1 MKHFTILF
9 LLFTISLS
17 AQIKGVVVDQNNNP
31 IPYASIWVQNENI
44 GTTSEENGT
53 FSIETNKDKNLI
65 VSALGYEKKTIKAV
79 QNLKVILAATDI
91 KIEEVVVIGKRLD
104 TKEIEI
110 GKNKN
115 EIYQAFDNGPRIDVK
130 FFPYVPKYKKTKFIK
145 KVTIFTDSKIE
156 NATIKLHF
164 YAVDVNGYPGDELL
178 QKDFLVNIKQGVIKH
193 QVNVTNLNL
202 KMPQKGLFVG
212 YEKLIIESNKLEKT
226 ITDSNTKISQIKKI
240 YYPFVLYN
248 YVERQFLFTFSGG
261 KWNRK
266 SNSNESDPSQN
277 ISVYEPAINLIL
289 SN

>member
-9 LLFTISLS
+9 LLFTISLT

-31 IPYASIWVQNENI
+31 IPYASIWVQNENV

-65 VSALGYEKKTIKAV
+65 VSALGYEKKTIKAA
-79 QNLKVILAATDI
+79 QNLRVILATTDI

-110 GKNKN
+110 GKNRN

-156 NATIKLHF
+156 NSTIKLHF
-164 YAVDVNGYPGDELL
+164 YAVDQEGFPGEELL

-226 ITDSNTKISQIKKI
+226 ITDSNTKIAQVKKT

-266 SNSNESDPSQN
+266 SNSDEKNPTQN

>member
-65 VSALGYEKKTIKAV
+65 VSALGYEKKTIKAA
-79 QNLKVILAATDI
+79 QNLRVILATTDI

-110 GKNKN
+110 GKNRN

-156 NATIKLHF
+156 NSTIKLHF
-164 YAVDVNGYPGDELL
+164 YAVDQEGFPGEELL

-193 QVNVTNLNL
+193 QINVTNLNL

-226 ITDSNTKISQIKKI
+226 STDSNTKITQVKKT

-266 SNSNESDPSQN
+266 SNSDEKNPTQN